1 MILKAKLELAG
12 GKFDKVE
19 MREIE
24 PGNVTMVATEN
35 IAKGERIGY
44 FPLSMQITEEMVSN
58 GEYLKKLKA
67 HPNGFIGT

>member
-1 MILKAKLELAG
+1 MKAKLELAG

-44 FPLSMQITEEMVSN
+44 FPRSTQITEDMISQ
-58 GEYLKKLKA
+58 GEYL
-67 HPNGFIGT
+67 